1 MVTQTRPE
9 RTPAQQLE
17 ADHLRESM
25 LEAASADLKEL
36 ADLLADTPDE
46 AILGQTEFLVRDI
59 VHRVGAKFVETALRE
74 RKKGGTTVR
83 A

>member
-1 MVTQTRPE
+1 MTATISPKATSDQQPE
-9 RTPAQQLE
+9 SR
-17 ADHLRESM
+17 DLRKAM
-25 LEAASADLKEL
+25 LEAAAADLQEL
-36 ADLLADTPDE
+36 ADLLADKPDE
-46 AILGQTEFLVRDI
+46 SILGKTEFLVRDI